1 MSKAKRRNPGP
12 PVRQLTRQEYIDR
25 IEQNGITLKEL
36 EKNWHLG
43 YEQGKKEG
51 VDWAFDTAYGSVML
65 ALKREFGFGHDRLG
79 RVAMAAA
86 AIQVEYLTTD
96 EMYEQLK
103 KECGVELPR
112 MRDIID
118 GGGV

>member
-1 MSKAKRRNPGP
+1 M
-12 PVRQLTRQEYIDR
+12 V
-25 IEQNGITLKEL
+25 
-36 EKNWHLG
+36 LG
-43 YEQGKKEG
+43 WCQVWG
-51 VDWAFDTAYGSVML
+51 VDAEDLQVSMML

>member
-1 MSKAKRRNPGP
+1 MSNTKKAPKPS
-12 PVRQLTRQEYIDR
+12 LE
-25 IEQNGITLKEL
+25 EL
-36 EKNWHLG
+36 QASMQALI
-43 YEQGKKEG
+43 EQGKKEG
-51 VDWAFDTAYGSVML
+51 QSWAFDAAYGSVML

>member
-1 MSKAKRRNPGP
+1 MAKGRRRNPGP
-12 PVRQLTRQEYIDR
+12 PVRRLTRQEYIDR

-51 VDWAFDTAYGSVML
+51 QSWAFDAAYGSVML